1 MKNLSRVVW
10 SEGMYLGPHHFQA
23 QNRYFEDLINF
34 TCGSMWYEPYGLV
47 GCALDAEALRNGS
60 ISVAHAR
67 GVFPDGLAFH
77 MPESDKLPEPK
88 PMGDLFPPTRE
99 FVKVFLALPPRVP
112 DGANCTIPAAE
123 GAGVLAPKLNGAG
136 TRYVAESRFLYDE
149 NTGRDEKQV
158 QMGRKSI
165 RLMVET
171 EDTAGL
177 TTLAIAR
184 VMRDGA
190 GHFVYDPSFI
200 PPLLQINASERLM
213 MYGRRL
219 VEILDEKAA
228 TFFRGRS
235 GGMKFHAGFSS
246 QEIAG
251 FWFLHTVN
259 SSLSTLRH
267 LLMSKR
273 GHPEE
278 LYMEMARLGGAL
290 CTFGLDSHPR
300 TLPLYDHENL
310 DLCFQ
315 ALDEHLRKHLEVVV
329 PTNCVSIPLTE
340 VGRHTFQG
348 EVRDQRCLGS
358 SRWIVA
364 VKSDLGEID
373 VISRAPRLVKLCS
386 AKFLPELV
394 KTALPGLILTHL
406 PVPPSAIAPKV
417 DYQYF
422 GVNRAGSCW
431 EHIVETRR
439 VGFHVPAELPNA
451 SLEPLVVLDS

>member
-1 MKNLSRVVW
+1 
-10 SEGMYLGPHHFQA
+10 
-23 QNRYFEDLINF
+23 
-34 TCGSMWYEPYGLV
+34 
-47 GCALDAEALRNGS
+47 
-60 ISVAHAR
+60 
-67 GVFPDGLAFH
+67 
-77 MPESDKLPEPK
+77 
-88 PMGDLFPPTRE
+88 MGDLFPPTRE
-99 FVKVFLALPPRVP
+99 FVKVYLALPPLVP
-112 DGANCTIPAAE
+112 DGANCTLPAE
-123 GAGVLAPKLNGAG
+123 DAGVLAPKVNGTS
-136 TRYVAESRFLYDE
+136 TRYVSEPRFLYDE

-158 QMGRKSI
+158 QLGRKSI
-165 RLMVET
+165 RLLVET
-171 EDTAGL
+171 ENLEGL
-177 TTLAIAR
+177 TVLPIAR
-184 VMRDGA
+184 VMRDGT

-200 PPLLQINASERLM
+200 PPSLTINASERLM

-235 GGMKFHAGFSS
+235 GGVKFHAGFSS

-259 SSLSTLRH
+259 SSLSALRH

-278 LYMEMARLGGAL
+278 LYMEMSRLGGAL

-329 PTNCVSIPLTE
+329 PTNCVQIPLAE
-340 VGRHTFQG
+340 VGRYTYQG
-348 EVRDQRCLGS
+348 EVSDQRCLGV
-358 SRWIVA
+358 SRWILA
-364 VKSDLGEID
+364 VKSDVGEID
-373 VISRAPRLVKLCS
+373 IISRAPRLVKVCS

-394 KTALPGLILTHL
+394 KTALPGMVLTHL
-406 PVPPSAIAPKV
+406 PVPPSAIAPRV

-422 GVNRAGSCW
+422 GINRAGSCW

-439 VGFHVPAELPNA
+439 VGVYVPGELPNA
-451 SLEPLVVLDS
+451 SIEILVVLDA

>member
-23 QNRYFEDLINF
+23 QNRYFEDLIHF
-34 TCGSMWYEPYGLV
+34 TCGSMWHAPYGLV
-47 GCALDAEALRNGS
+47 GAELDAEALRNGS
-60 ISVAHAR
+60 VAVVHAR

-77 MPESDKLPEPK
+77 MPESDKPPEPK
-88 PMGDLFPPTRE
+88 AMGDLFPPTRE
-99 FVKVFLALPPRVP
+99 FVKVFLALPPRIP
-112 DGANCTIPAAE
+112 DGANCTIPAE
-123 GAGVLAPKLNGAG
+123 QDQGVLSPKVNGSP
-136 TRYVAESRFLYDE
+136 TRYVAESRFLHDE
-149 NTGRDEKQV
+149 NTGRDEKKV
-158 QMGRKSI
+158 QGGRKAI

-171 EDTAGL
+171 EETEGMVL
-177 TTLAIAR
+177 LPVAR
-184 VMRDGA
+184 IMRDGA
-190 GHFVYDPSFI
+190 GHFVYDPAFI
-200 PPLLQINASERLM
+200 PPVLQIQASERIM

-228 TFFRGRS
+228 TFFRGR
-235 GGMKFHAGFSS
+235 GGGVKFHAGFSS

-267 LLMSKR
+267 LLLSKR

-278 LYMEMARLGGAL
+278 LYMEMARLAGAL

-300 TLPLYDHENL
+300 TLPLYDHDNL

-315 ALDEHLRKHLEVVV
+315 ALDDHLRKHLEVVV
-329 PTNCVSIPLTE
+329 PSNCVQIPLTL
-340 VGRHTFQG
+340 VGRYTYQG

-358 SRWIVA
+358 ARWILA
-364 VKSDLGEID
+364 VKSDIGEID
-373 VISRAPRLVKLCS
+373 IISRAPRLVKVCS
-386 AKFLPELV
+386 SKFLPELV
-394 KTALPGLILTHL
+394 KTALPGLVLTHL
-406 PVPPSAIAPKV
+406 PVPPSAIAPRV
-417 DYQYF
+417 DHQYF

-439 VGFHVPAELPNA
+439 VGVHVPGELPNA
-451 SLEPLVVLDS
+451 EIELLVVLDG